1 MKKSEQIAECAYT
14 WYQANKREL
23 PFRKTKEPYKIWLS
37 EVMSQQTQ
45 LERVIPYYERF
56 LNELPTIQSLADA
69 DEEKILKLWEGLGY
83 YSRVRNMQSSAQYIM
98 QECSGKFPT
107 TYDEILKLT
116 GVGPYIA
123 GAIAGICF
131 NERVSAVDGNVLRVF
146 TRLFEIHDDIR
157 EQKTIKHIQRL
168 AQETVQVGEVG
179 EINQAYIEL
188 GALICTPKNP
198 KCLECPLIT
207 VCKANQSQT
216 VGVLPYKSPSKK
228 QKEYDLVACIVED
241 PSGNIFV
248 EQREMALLNQQW
260 QFPMEEKELPDK
272 KLVAMLE
279 KKLGVTLEVMINQE
293 EVKPI
298 RHVFSHQVWNI
309 TPRYFKTK
317 KIFNENQILKTTTHL
332 ITAHKKI
339 LEKAT

>member
-1 MKKSEQIAECAYT
+1 MNKSEQIAEYAYT
-14 WYQANKREL
+14 WYQQNKRLL
-23 PFRKTKEPYKIWLS
+23 PFRKTTDPYKIWLS

-45 LERVIPYYERF
+45 LDRIIPYYERF
-56 LNELPTIQSLADA
+56 LQELPTIADLAEA
-69 DEEKILKLWEGLGY
+69 KEEKILKLWEGLGY
-83 YSRVRNMQSSAQYIM
+83 YSRVRNMQLSAKYIV

-107 TYDEILKLT
+107 TYDDILKLS

-157 EQKTIKHIQRL
+157 EQKTIKQIQRL

-207 VCKANQSQT
+207 ICKANQNQT
-216 VGVLPYKSPSKK
+216 VGALPYKSPAKK
-228 QKEYDLVACIVED
+228 QKEYDFVACIVED
-241 PSGNIFV
+241 PKGNIFI

-260 QFPMEEKELPDK
+260 QFPMEEKGVSDKELLK
-272 KLVAMLE
+272 KLE
-279 KKLGVTLEVMINQE
+279 QKIGSTLEMLLSE
-293 EVKPI
+293 DSVKPI
-298 RHVFSHQVWNI
+298 RHIFSHQVWNI
-309 TPRYFKTK
+309 TPRYFKTDQLFSEK
-317 KIFNENQILKTTTHL
+317 QILQTSTHL

-339 LEKAT
+339 IEKAT